1 MVTLT
6 RGEIEVLLDGPD
18 RADYVVSAFADLTV
32 QNGFERHVELHL
44 KNQARAA
51 GDALAEARARKGLGE
66 NLEVVR
72 GAVRSADPKA
82 RGLAVF
88 SCAAKGFRQV
98 VPLDF
103 PVENRLVIDE
113 DPFVLP
119 ILEHW
124 YADPRYLAALV
135 DSDEAHLF
143 EVRHGRPDR
152 VRDVVRTDQDEPIQ
166 RDKPRFSFKKRFA
179 QTRHERLFG
188 AEDDRFLKSVAEA
201 VRDHWQGHDFAGLVL
216 LGQPSITGPLRR
228 LLPREVAEAVV
239 AEAPH
244 AMADGLSD
252 EVLPLLD
259 RAWADREAATL
270 AEFRERCKEK
280 HRVALGAT
288 EVLDALQQG
297 RAAEVL
303 LSGNADIPGARCVD
317 CDYRLGA
324 PVRACPYCNGATRT
338 VNAVQEILVMA
349 MRHRVPVHVVRR
361 PSTKD
366 DPLAPANGVA
376 ALLHAEANWAPD
388 H

>member
-1 MVTLT
+1 
-6 RGEIEVLLDGPD
+6 
-18 RADYVVSAFADLTV
+18 VVREAV
-32 QNGFERHVELHL
+32 
-44 KNQARAA
+44 RAA
-51 GDALAEARARKGLGE
+51 
-66 NLEVVR
+66 
-72 GAVRSADPKA
+72 DPRA

-88 SCAAKGFRQV
+88 SCAARGFRQV

-124 YADPRYLAALV
+124 YADPRYLVALV
-135 DSDEAHLF
+135 DSDESHLF
-143 EVRHGRPDR
+143 EVRHGHPDR
-152 VRDVVRTDQDEPIQ
+152 VRDVVRGDQDEPIQ

-201 VRDHWQGHDFAGLVL
+201 VRDHWQGHDLSGLIL

-239 AEAPH
+239 GEAPH
-244 AMADGLSD
+244 AMTRETDGLAD
-252 EVLPLLD
+252 DLAPLLD
-259 RAWADREAATL
+259 RARADREARVL
-270 AEFRERCKEK
+270 AEFHERCKEK

-297 RAAEVL
+297 RAAEIL
-303 LSGNADIPGARCVD
+303 LSDRADIPAARCND
-317 CDYRLGA
+317 CNYRLGA
-324 PVRACPYCNGATRT
+324 PVRACPYCNGTTRT
-338 VNAVQEILVMA
+338 VNAAQDTLVMA
-349 MRHRVPVHVVRR
+349 MRHRVPVHLVRR

-366 DPLAPANGVA
+366 DPLSPANGVA
-376 ALLHAEANWAPD
+376 ALLRAEANWAPD